1 MVMLFSH
8 HKYECTYSDWFL
20 CGRYDSSY
28 GQWLYQISSTLTS
41 GQNHQ
46 VSAQFTIVH
55 DIYDWK
61 LRARLLA
68 RTHVSQMAQIKLAHD
83 SPIVSVCVFFVCLFV
98 CFFWPWSVSLFIY
111 LFIRFINLLLL
122 IYNTAQCKFRSGKS
136 IWLTGYSLWWL
147 LKTSLITCP
156 TLSSVFLRS
165 PIDSLSVTE
174 LMHVTFRDL

>member
-98 CFFWPWSVSLFIY
+98 CFFGLDLYLYLFIY
-111 LFIRFINLLLL
+111 LFVSL
-122 IYNTAQCKFRSGKS
+122 IYYLFYYWFITQLNV
-136 IWLTGYSLWWL
+136 SLEAG
-147 LKTSLITCP
+147 SLYG
-156 TLSSVFLRS
+156 
-165 PIDSLSVTE
+165 
-174 LMHVTFRDL
+174 